1 MGMNLHSIGA
11 VERDTGIKRDTLRVW
26 ERRYGFPK
34 PARNDKGERLYPEDQ
49 LRQLQRI
56 HRLLN
61 QGFRAGTL
69 LPPDEAILGKLES
82 ELLTTS
88 LPSPAID
95 QILDVVASAD
105 ATALQAHF
113 DQLFS
118 EQGLEMFITKTVA
131 PLLHTVGEQWAS
143 AQLQIFEEHFVSQQL
158 TQFLNSKLASMP
170 KTISQTKVLLA
181 TLPGEEHTLGLLMVN
196 AILSAHNI
204 PTINLGSQVP
214 MDQISA
220 AIEKFNIN
228 KVGITFSGA
237 YQYNRIRDDLHEMRS
252 LISDDVEIWIGG
264 EGVRRLRKLP
274 PGVTKFISLNDL
286 PIQQTQMKP

>member
-1 MGMNLHSIGA
+1 MSQHSIGA

-26 ERRYGFPK
+26 ERRYGFPE
-34 PARNDKGERLYPEDQ
+34 PVRNDKGERLYPEDQ

-56 HRLLN
+56 RRLLD
-61 QGFRAGTL
+61 QGCRAGTI
-69 LPPDEAILGKLES
+69 LPPDETVLGKLES

-95 QILDVVASAD
+95 QILDAVTNAD

-113 DQLFS
+113 DRLFS
-118 EQGLEMFITKTVA
+118 DQGLELFITKTVA
-131 PLLHTVGEQWAS
+131 PLLQTVGEQWAS

-158 TQFLNSKLASMP
+158 IHYLNSKLASMP
-170 KTISQTKVLLA
+170 KTTDQTKVLLA
-181 TLPGEEHTLGLLMVN
+181 TLPGEEHTLGLLMVS

-204 PTINLGSQVP
+204 PTINLGAQVP

-220 AIEKFNIN
+220 AVEKFNIN

-237 YQYNRIRDDLHEMRS
+237 YQYNRIKDDLHEMRT

-274 PGVTKFISLNDL
+274 SGVTKFISLNDL
-286 PIQQTQMKP
+286 PTQQAQVKP